1 VRRGSCRGLI
11 TSQDATRA
19 PPPAT
24 IGVCL
29 GASRGGSRGLEAYQ
43 AVFPLRR
50 SLRHADRSCRGGAR
64 RERGRGS
71 CRGPWPP
78 KLPPAPYRRPYIRTL
93 TLPTFVT
100 CCAAS
105 ANHVHTRYTYAP
117 PPIAAPT
124 TRANVTTLSDMLVAV
139 MNISP
144 TPWNS
149 PPPKRREEGGSCRG
163 RPASQVATRALPPT
177 CRLHHPRPRA
187 PPLAPRTPRSQLL
200 PERSNEGV

>member
-24 IGVCL
+24 IGM
-29 GASRGGSRGLEAYQ
+29 SRCQQRGQ
-43 AVFPLRR
+43 SGPR
-50 SLRHADRSCRGGAR
+50 SLPSCLPTPPVSSSVQTGAVGEEREGRGVGGAA
-64 RERGRGS
+64 EAHGLPS
-71 CRGPWPP
+71 CH
-78 KLPPAPYRRPYIRTL
+78 LRPT
-93 TLPTFVT
+93 
-100 CCAAS
+100 AATTS
-105 ANHVHTRYTYAP
+105 VRSPFRYSSHAAP
-117 PPIAAPT
+117 PPPITCTPAAPMLHHPSQQLP
-124 TRANVTTLSDMLVAV
+124 RANVTTLSDMLVAV

-149 PPPKRREEGGSCRG
+149 PPPKRREEGGSYRG